1 MTRQEFMTA
10 LRDKLILLSPEE
22 REDAVQF
29 YEEYFDE
36 AGAENEQAVLTELG
50 SPEALAEKI
59 LSGEGKI
66 VPKGQ
71 RSRGSSTRSAQKNKS
86 RENRSYQ
93 SFWESVERTFSSAFR
108 SAPRAPRAPE
118 PPRRQNYREQT
129 APRPHHR
136 IWPWI
141 LLILTSPIWF
151 SILVGLFVCVLSA
164 VITIVCLLITFVL
177 CVLTLV
183 FLSLFCFGLSFY
195 MMPND
200 PLNALYV
207 LSIGLMGLGGTMIL
221 LPIAVFCIKKGFPM
235 LGRGIS
241 ACYRRIAGLFHR
253 KTNPERSGL

>member
-36 AGAENEQAVLTELG
+36 AGTENEQAVLAELG

-71 RSRGSSTRSAQKNKS
+71 RSRGSSTRSAQKNKT

-93 SFWESVERTFSSAFR
+93 SFWESVEGTFSSAFR

-129 APRPHHR
+129 VPRPHHR
-136 IWPWI
+136 IWPWV

-151 SILVGLFVCVLSA
+151 SILVGLFACVLSA
-164 VITIVCLLITFVL
+164 VIAIVFLLITFAL
-177 CVLTLV
+177 CVLAFV

-200 PLNALYV
+200 PLNALYI

-221 LPIAVFCIKKGFPM
+221 LPIAVFCIKKGFPL

-241 ACYRRIAGLFHR
+241 ACCRWIAGLFHR
-253 KTNPERSGL
+253 KTNHERSVL

>member
-1 MTRQEFMTA
+1 MTA

-36 AGAENEQAVLTELG
+36 AGTENEQAVLAELG

-93 SFWESVERTFSSAFR
+93 SFWESVEGTFSSAFR

-129 APRPHHR
+129 VPRPHHR
-136 IWPWI
+136 IWPWV

-151 SILVGLFVCVLSA
+151 SILFGLFACVLSA
-164 VITIVCLLITFVL
+164 VIAIVFLLITFAL
-177 CVLTLV
+177 CVLAFV

-200 PLNALYV
+200 PLNALYI

-221 LPIAVFCIKKGFPM
+221 LPIAVFCIKKGFPL

-241 ACYRRIAGLFHR
+241 ACCRWITGLFHR
-253 KTNPERSGL
+253 KTNHERSVL